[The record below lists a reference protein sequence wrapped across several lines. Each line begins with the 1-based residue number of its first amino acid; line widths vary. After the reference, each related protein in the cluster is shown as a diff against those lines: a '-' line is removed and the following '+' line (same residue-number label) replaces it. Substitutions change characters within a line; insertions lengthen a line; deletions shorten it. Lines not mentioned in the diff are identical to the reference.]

1 MRKIVALAVLLFAG
15 ATLQADSRW
24 TFHNSFWM
32 SLHQT
37 LIDDATRST
46 PRDLSSSTPEWTP
59 EERTAWDEAV
69 AEYRT
74 AGGKGDITFS
84 KPMTATTE
92 AIASVADDA
101 REAPAA
107 APVAHALARAAAAYR
122 AHGWASDEKANR
134 FFIAYAAALVR
145 EEGEEL
151 VRRHEAVYHAT
162 WPKRIVVYVTPS
174 AGPFGAYTFS
184 GGLGTITTMASRE
197 EGYQGFRA
205 LEMLLHESSHA
216 IVYPN
221 RGPVADAIDRAA
233 KAHGVT
239 PPRNL
244 WHAILFATSGE
255 LTRQLLNDRGVMN
268 FVPSSTEMFARVWPN
283 FRDPI
288 AKFWVPYL
296 NGEGTLDQAVDK
308 IVVAM
313 TATAR

>member
-1 MRKIVALAVLLFAG
+1 MRRSGALAVLLLAG
-15 ATLQADSRW
+15 TTVQADSRW
-24 TFHNSFWM
+24 IFHNSFWM

-37 LIDDATRST
+37 LIDDASRST
-46 PRDLSSSTPEWTP
+46 PRDLSSWTAD
-59 EERTAWDEAV
+59 ERTAWNESV

-92 AIASVADDA
+92 AIASIADDA

-107 APVAHALARAAAAYR
+107 PLAKALQRAAAAYD
-122 AHGWASDEKANR
+122 AHGWASDEKVNR
-134 FFIAYAAALVR
+134 FFIAYASALVR
-145 EEGEEL
+145 EEGETL

-162 WPKRIVVYVTPS
+162 WPKRILVYVTPS

-221 RGPVADAIDRAA
+221 RGPVADAIDRTV

-255 LTRQLLNDRGVMN
+255 LTRQLLNDRGVTN
-268 FVPSSTEMFARVWPN
+268 FVPSSTDMFARVWPS

-288 AKFWVPYL
+288 AKYWVPYL